1 MSFYENLVMRSQ
13 MNYSRNNGLMRG
25 AAANLLRGQCLL
37 QKAFRKVRAKIRLQW
52 RVRRKDE
59 QV

>member
-25 AAANLLRGQCLL
+25 AA
-37 QKAFRKVRAKIRLQW
+37 RLMNF
-52 RVRRKDE
+52 
-59 QV
+59 